1 MERIKSIQPQIYDQF
16 KRANSTCTYFVPSD
30 EAFKQLGSVK
40 LQKLLDDRN
49 YLTKVIQFL
58 QIN

>member
-1 MERIKSIQPQIYDQF
+1 MERIKNIQPQIYDQF
-16 KRANSTCTYFVPSD
+16 KQANSTCTYFVPSD

-49 YLTKVIQFL
+49 YLTKVI
-58 QIN
+58 